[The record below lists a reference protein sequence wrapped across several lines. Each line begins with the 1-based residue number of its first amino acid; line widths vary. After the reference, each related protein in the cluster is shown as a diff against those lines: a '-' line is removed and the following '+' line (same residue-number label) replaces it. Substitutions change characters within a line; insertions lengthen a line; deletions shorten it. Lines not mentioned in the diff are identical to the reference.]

1 MLWRR
6 IGVPIAVIVAF
17 LIALGRVSSVVV
29 DWAAWFSTIGYVG
42 VFWTVFAT
50 KAALF
55 VVSWRCLRGP
65 GLVAMGQWN
74 TYTTSNWFPYAQAQP
89 DGDTNYIR
97 NSAKVVIDAYNGTI
111 TLYVADAA
119 DPIVATYRRI
129 FPTLFKP
136 SDLQRHI
143 RYPEDLFSIQAL
155 QYPRTTW
162 MRPRYSTIAKISGSC
177 PVSRPLPTA

>member
-1 MLWRR
+1 
-6 IGVPIAVIVAF
+6 
-17 LIALGRVSSVVV
+17 
-29 DWAAWFSTIGYVG
+29 
-42 VFWTVFAT
+42 
-50 KAALF
+50 
-55 VVSWRCLRGP
+55 
-65 GLVAMGQWN
+65 MGQWN

-155 QYPRTTW
+155 QDPNVPHGCARG
-162 MRPRYSTIAKISGSC
+162 ILQ
-177 PVSRPLPTA
+177 SRRSLAVAP

>member
-1 MLWRR
+1 M
-6 IGVPIAVIVAF
+6 PIAVIVAF

-136 SDLQRHI
+136 SGFAKAHPLSRGPVQHPGSAVPNVPHGCARGILQ
-143 RYPEDLFSIQAL
+143 
-155 QYPRTTW
+155 
-162 MRPRYSTIAKISGSC
+162 
-177 PVSRPLPTA
+177 SRRSLAVAP